1 MIKIS
6 DCNSCLD
13 RNCKIY
19 SAIQFNCKDYKPS
32 NQPLAKLA
40 EIALANNPQGLYD
53 NLLKISAKLPNSL
66 S

>member
-1 MIKIS
+1 MLKIS
-6 DCNSCLD
+6 DCNSCMD

-19 SAIQFNCKDYKPS
+19 TNIRFNCKDYKPS

-40 EIALANNPQGLYD
+40 EIVLAKNPQGLYD
-53 NLLKISAKLPNSL
+53 NLLKIRAKLPSSL